1 MKYKIAICDDEEI
14 ITDIIAEKITKR
26 GNAYEIYRFS
36 SGEQL
41 LETVA
46 DYHILFLDIEMSGV
60 DGIQT
65 AFKLREKNYDG
76 LIIFLTSHTEFMPDA
91 FKVNAFRFLSKPI
104 DDEKF
109 NEAFMAA
116 EKEILNTAHIL
127 VTVKNKSIYMK
138 LTDIV
143 YLEAYGDGTY
153 IYDRNGNSYDTSYS
167 LKYWREAIGT
177 EHFFRVHKSY
187 IVSLLYVSNLS
198 KDGTIMLNGYAKEVS
213 ISRRNYAVF
222 KNAFFEYV
230 KKHAKIL

>member
-26 GNAYEIYRFS
+26 GNAYEICRFS

-153 IYDRNGNSYDTSYS
+153 IYDRNGNSYDTGYS

-177 EHFFRVHKSY
+177 EHFFQVHKSY